1 MWVRRRRWKS
11 ACSLL
16 TLCRS
21 EAEAYLHTSYAVSLL
36 QFPPS
41 TRRLTA
47 YGMQA
52 WHGEGEGRISFC
64 HPAANLSSLH
74 HSLLSFLSKSLDTPA
89 KVPRSSLPSSLP
101 PCSLHHLV
109 RASATLLVISF
120 VCAPV
125 VLAHATLRMLRVSF
139 NHSSDPANEQLGSV
153 RLRGLPQTRHR

>member
-1 MWVRRRRWKS
+1 M
-11 ACSLL
+11 
-16 TLCRS
+16 
-21 EAEAYLHTSYAVSLL
+21 
-36 QFPPS
+36 
-41 TRRLTA
+41 LTA
-47 YGMQA
+47 YPSYVDPKPKPICILRTRSPYFNFLPPPGGLRRTACRHGM
-52 WHGEGEGRISFC
+52 GKGREGYPFAIQQPIFLPSTT
-64 HPAANLSSLH
+64 PLLS
-74 HSLLSFLSKSLDTPA
+74 SLLSFLSKSLDTPA

>member
-41 TRRLTA
+41 TRRLAA

-74 HSLLSFLSKSLDTPA
+74 HSSPFLSSIVFIQVLGYTRKSAALIPSFISPSVFA
-89 KVPRSSLPSSLP
+89 ASSRA
-101 PCSLHHLV
+101 CQCHAFGYLV
-109 RASATLLVISF
+109 CLS
-120 VCAPV
+120 CAPV
-125 VLAHATLRMLRVSF
+125 VHTCTRDLANALSIIQSF
-139 NHSSDPANEQLGSV
+139 FRSSE
-153 RLRGLPQTRHR
+153 